1 MHRTAKYLSTMKILA
16 ATYNSHKVEELKALF
31 PEHEMLQ
38 PKDLG
43 LGTIEIEENGTSYFE
58 NAMIKARA
66 LYSISGIPTLADDS
80 GLSVQA
86 LGGRPGIFSSRYGA
100 LDHKQP
106 LSSEE
111 RNAKLLMEM
120 VGVDNRHC
128 AFYCNLVLIY
138 GDDRYISVQE
148 TCPGIVVKTPSGKGG
163 FGYDPLVFLPEIGCT
178 VAELSSEEKNRLS
191 HRGRAA
197 RLMNLLIRG
206 IA

>member
-80 GLSVQA
+80 GLS
-86 LGGRPGIFSSRYGA
+86 
-100 LDHKQP
+100 
-106 LSSEE
+106 
-111 RNAKLLMEM
+111 
-120 VGVDNRHC
+120 
-128 AFYCNLVLIY
+128 
-138 GDDRYISVQE
+138 
-148 TCPGIVVKTPSGKGG
+148 
-163 FGYDPLVFLPEIGCT
+163 EIG
-178 VAELSSEEKNRLS
+178 
-191 HRGRAA
+191 RAHV
-197 RLMNLLIRG
+197 
-206 IA
+206 